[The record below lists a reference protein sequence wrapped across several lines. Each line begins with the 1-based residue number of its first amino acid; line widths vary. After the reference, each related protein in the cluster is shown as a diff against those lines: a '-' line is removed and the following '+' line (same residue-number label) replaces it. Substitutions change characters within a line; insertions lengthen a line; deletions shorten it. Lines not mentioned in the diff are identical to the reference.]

1 MIPLE
6 TPEGSLFAM
15 DEAAETA
22 HTAPISTT
30 AHTSTAPPT
39 PSAPADPSSRR
50 AIFSSVSTA
59 ILICCVLVS
68 IPFPRFT
75 LIAGVAAAIALIGT
89 LLVATT
95 RTRNIALLLTGIGV
109 VAAVLS
115 IILFGMRLET
125 VQLGRF
131 NQDLVAMLASGAFIR
146 GVLTFSDAPT
156 QAKLRG
162 RPAVL
167 RTAFVTS
174 FVSSVLNMVSIG
186 IIGDRLERK
195 GRLSMN
201 NAALLAQSYAV
212 AALWSPFWTITAL
225 VVVYF
230 PTVSLLPQSM
240 TGIVFAIVL
249 LFVISFWNAS
259 RRTPEELQEHGYSLQ
274 PRMLFLPLALIVI
287 VLGGHFLIPDTPVP
301 RLVTLASL
309 AVPLVFGLARLGV
322 RTTAN
327 RFARVVTHGLT
338 SSANESSLFIAAG
351 IFTVGGSMLFAHL
364 PFNLSSVTPTVL
376 SAWLLSVAIVLLAM
390 VGVHPIVSISIASA
404 MMLLVPGGETLYAA
418 AIAWGWCIAAPI
430 GPLAGTVIYISQRY
444 RLRDRS
450 LIAANFPFAIIAI
463 VLAFPA
469 IWIVQLGAAALGL
482 H

>member
-1 MIPLE
+1 MN
-6 TPEGSLFAM
+6 
-15 DEAAETA
+15 EAANTA
-22 HTAPISTT
+22 NAAP
-30 AHTSTAPPT
+30 APPS
-39 PSAPADPSSRR
+39 PRGGVFA
-50 AIFSSVSTA
+50 SVTTA

-68 IPFPRFT
+68 IAFPRFT
-75 LIAGVAAAIALIGT
+75 LIAGVAAAVALLGT
-89 LLVATT
+89 LLVATR

-109 VAAVLS
+109 TAAVLS
-115 IILFGMRLET
+115 IIIFEMRPET
-125 VQLGRF
+125 AQLGRF

-146 GVLTFSDAPT
+146 GVLTFSDAPAE
-156 QAKLRG
+156 AKLKG
-162 RPAVL
+162 RPAVV

-230 PTVSLLPQSM
+230 PTVSLLPQAA

-249 LFVISFWNAS
+249 LFFIAFWNAS
-259 RRTPEELQEHGYSLQ
+259 RRSPEELEERGYSLQ
-274 PRMLFLPLALIVI
+274 PKMLFLPLALIVI
-287 VLGGHFLIPDTPVP
+287 VIGGHFLLPDTPVP
-301 RLVTLASL
+301 RLVALASVL
-309 AVPLVFGLARLGV
+309 VPLVFGLVRLGV
-322 RTTAN
+322 RETAG

-338 SSANESSLFIAAG
+338 SSANESALFIAAG
-351 IFTVGGSMLFAHL
+351 IFTVGGSMLMMHL
-364 PFNLSSVTPTVL
+364 PFNLSSIPPSVL

-444 RLRDRS
+444 SLRDRS
-450 LIAANFPFAIIAI
+450 LIAANFPFAIAAI

-469 IWIVQLGAAALGL
+469 IWIVQLVGAALGL

>member
-1 MIPLE
+1 MSQAPGS
-6 TPEGSLFAM
+6 TPASAAPSNSPGGTFA
-15 DEAAETA
+15 
-22 HTAPISTT
+22 SVTT
-30 AHTSTAPPT
+30 AA
-39 PSAPADPSSRR
+39 
-50 AIFSSVSTA
+50 
-59 ILICCVLVS
+59 LIACVLVS
-68 IPFPRFT
+68 IAYPRFT
-75 LIAGVAAAIALIGT
+75 IVAGVAAAVALIGT
-89 LLVATT
+89 LLVATK

-109 VAAVLS
+109 AAAVLS
-115 IILFGMRLET
+115 IILFDMRLE
-125 VQLGRF
+125 VPQLGRF

-146 GVLTFSDAPT
+146 GVLTFSDAPA

-167 RTAFVTS
+167 RTAVVTS

-230 PTVSLLPQSM
+230 PSVSLLPQGSV
-240 TGIVFAIVL
+240 GIVFAIVL
-249 LFVISFWNAS
+249 LLFISFWNAS
-259 RRTPEELQEHGYSLQ
+259 RRSPEELEEHGYSLQ
-274 PRMLFLPLALIVI
+274 PRMLFLPIALIVI
-287 VLGGHFLIPDTPVP
+287 VLGGHFLLPDTPVP

-309 AVPLVFGLARLGV
+309 AVPLVFGLVRLGV
-322 RTTAN
+322 RTTAG

-364 PFNLSSVTPTVL
+364 PFNLSSITPTVL
-376 SAWLLSVAIVLLAM
+376 SAWLLAVAIVLLAM

-430 GPLAGTVIYISQRY
+430 GPLAGTIIYISQRY
-444 RLRDRS
+444 QLRDRS
-450 LIAANFPFAIIAI
+450 LIAANVPFAIIAI

-469 IWIVQLGAAALGL
+469 IWLVQVVGSALGL